1 MPRVARRSIG
11 GAVYHVLN
19 RGNSRRRLFG
29 RDADYQAFLAVLV
42 EALRRWPGVRLL
54 CFCVM
59 PNHWHLVLWPGADGE
74 LSQFMRWLTQ
84 THTQRWRHAK
94 RTVGYGALYQGRY
107 KSFLVADD
115 HHLLLLCR
123 YVERNARRAKLVG
136 RAEAW
141 RWGSAWQRAHRR
153 ETVAGLLGEWPV
165 PRPRNWNA
173 LLNEPQREADE
184 QRVRQSIARGRP
196 LGEERWVQRTAAKL
210 NLLHTLRPPG
220 RPKGAKDR
228 RKRRERRTPKL

>member
-1 MPRVARRSIG
+1 MPRVARRSVG

-19 RGNSRRRLFG
+19 RGNSRRRLFA
-29 RDADYQAFLAVLV
+29 RDADYLAFLAVLV

-59 PNHWHLVLWPGADGE
+59 PNHWHLVVRPSRDGE

-84 THTQRWRHAK
+84 THTQRWRHAT

-107 KSFLVADD
+107 KSFVVADD
-115 HHLLLLCR
+115 HHLLVVCR
-123 YVERNARRAKLVG
+123 YVERNARRARLVA

-141 RWGSAWQRAHRR
+141 RWGSPWSRGHPGEAL
-153 ETVAGLLGEWPV
+153 TGLLREWPV
-165 PRPRNWNA
+165 PRPRNWAA

-196 LGEERWVQRTAAKL
+196 FGDEAWVRRTAAKL
-210 NLLHTLRPPG
+210 DLGHTLRPPG
-220 RPKGAKDR
+220 RPKGSKDR
-228 RKRRERRTPKL
+228 RERKTSTPPA